1 MAKKEILQITVRV
14 RDIETQRFLRDKL
27 EDFKRKGAK
36 NASMQKIIEGLIQ
49 KWVEE
54 ETKRK

>member
-1 MAKKEILQITVRV
+1 MPKKEILQITVRV

-27 EDFKRKGAK
+27 EDFQRKGAK

-54 ETKRK
+54 EAKRK